1 VHETGTK
8 LLESRLPALLE
19 LSSAIKEVTGYRGDI
34 HVTIEREKIREVI
47 AFLKRTRPSFLCMMD
62 LFAVDYAKFKPAQPE
77 RFAVIYNLFSIDDK
91 KRVFLKVW
99 VPEKEP
105 EIDSL
110 YDLYKAA
117 NWFEREAF
125 DLYGIHFKGHPNLQ
139 RILCHNEF
147 VGHPLRKDYPS
158 DKYQRLK
165 TASPP
170 SGF

>member
-1 VHETGTK
+1 MHETGTK
-8 LLESRLPALLE
+8 LLESRLTALIEMAPAIRDVGVHREDLQ
-19 LSSAIKEVTGYRGDI
+19 I
-34 HVTIEREKIREVI
+34 TIEREKIREVL
-47 AFLKRTRPSFLCMMD
+47 AFLKRTRPAFPCLMD
-62 LFAVDYAKFKPAQPE
+62 LFAVDYAKFRPAQPE

-99 VPEKEP
+99 VSERMP
-105 EIDSL
+105 EIDSV
-110 YDLYKAA
+110 YDLFKAA

-139 RILCHNEF
+139 RILCHQEF

-165 TASPP
+165 TAASPT
-170 SGF
+170 GF